1 MRVVL
6 SRQNVESIT
15 RENLCEGCEGG
26 GGGVEYNIDPIG
38 KRTFRIFLKKR
49 KGEEG
54 GRFDDPLL
62 VRLEQTLISI
72 YTAE

>member
-1 MRVVL
+1 MRRV
-6 SRQNVESIT
+6 R
-15 RENLCEGCEGG
+15 RGRGR
-26 GGGVEYNIDPIG
+26 GVEYNIDPIG
-38 KRTFRIFLKKR
+38 KRTFRIFFKKR